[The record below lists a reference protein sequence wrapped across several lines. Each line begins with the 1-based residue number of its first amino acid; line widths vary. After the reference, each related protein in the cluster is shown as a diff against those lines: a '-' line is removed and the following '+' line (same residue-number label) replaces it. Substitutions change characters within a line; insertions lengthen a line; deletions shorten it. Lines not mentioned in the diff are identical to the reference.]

1 MTEND
6 LLRSVLQMARL
17 FGLHV
22 AHFRTAQAKS
32 GNWITAVQGDGKG
45 YPDLTIVGAG
55 GILFRELKAAR
66 GAPSPEQKVWLAK
79 LNAVGDADIWKPD
92 DLHSGRIE
100 QELKSIRKAAIPQL

>member
-1 MTEND
+1 
-6 LLRSVLQMARL
+6 MAKL
-17 FGLHV
+17 FGLHA

-55 GILFRELKAAR
+55 GILFRELKSAVGR
-66 GAPSPEQKVWLAK
+66 PSPEQVVWIKRLSAAGA
-79 LNAVGDADIWKPD
+79 NAGIWKPE

-100 QELKSIRKAAIPQL
+100 QELRDIRKPATPQPTPQEETR